1 MQHPVC
7 SDLEESQMIGHI
19 LVPLDGSKLAEVV
32 LPYAKELGT
41 RLNARITFLQVIR
54 YGMPADALE
63 GVTAAT
69 IEAMEEETEREVQA
83 ASDYLSRLAGDWQ
96 AEGID
101 ARWQVARVIR
111 LPRGTPAPKIIDLA
125 HSLGADLIAMS
136 THGRSG
142 LGRVFFGSVA
152 DEVLREAGTPVL
164 LIRSGHRTAETPH
177 ASE

>member
-1 MQHPVC
+1 
-7 SDLEESQMIGHI
+7 MIGHI
-19 LVPLDGSKLAEVV
+19 LVPLDGSKQAEVV
-32 LPYAKELGT
+32 LPYAKELGV
-41 RLNARITFLQVIR
+41 RLNARITLLRVIQ

-69 IEAMEEETEREVQA
+69 VQAMEEETEREVKA

-101 ARWQVARVIR
+101 TKWRVAEVAYP
-111 LPRGTPAPKIIDLA
+111 PRGTPAPKIIELA
-125 HSLGADLIAMS
+125 SSLGADLIAMS

-142 LGRVFFGSVA
+142 LDRVFFGSVA

-164 LIRSGHRTAETPH
+164 LIRAGHKMAKTPS
-177 ASE
+177 ASEWGG